1 MATKFSLPTVVLN
14 RVKLI
19 SQFDSNSVTE
29 ILIRKNRSLFSR
41 EQDAIP
47 TIAADNLDV
56 RDPTRIV
63 TVRLVDLRLQP
74 RSHVPRLNT
83 DRRQARFGKCAVKPL
98 R

>member
-1 MATKFSLPTVVLN
+1 VATKFSLPTVVLN

-63 TVRLVDLRLQP
+63 TVRLVDLGLQHRP
-74 RSHVPRLNT
+74 HMPRLDT
-83 DRRQARFGKCAVKPL
+83 DHW
-98 R
+98 